1 VIFIG
6 LTIGIAIG
14 ALVGYLLAAR
24 SGADTASRLNA
35 AEAAVE
41 LKEELLRTQA
51 ENHERQIE
59 LIRADRKQLS
69 EEMSTISGEVL
80 TRTSKQ
86 LSLEMAERQKLERE
100 QARNELEKRTVEI
113 KTAVTPVTEKLA
125 EVQQKVDSLEKD
137 RVKAQGELG
146 EQLKNLQAGVANLA
160 DQAGGLSAAL
170 RKPQGRGSWG
180 EVQLTNVIELAGMV
194 EHCDFVSQTAVE
206 GDNGRLIPDVV
217 VNMPGGKS
225 VVIDAKSPMEAFLE
239 AQEETDEEKKSE
251 LLQQHARQ
259 VRNHV
264 NTLRTKRYQD
274 QFEHSPELVVMFLP
288 SEGLYFSALS
298 EDSKL
303 LEDGLKEN
311 VLIATP
317 TTLIGLLRAI
327 YYGWGQDKIARS
339 AQEIAE
345 AGRELHKRVLNFAE
359 PLAKVGKSLNSATV
373 SYNKAIGSY
382 ESRVVPQLRKI
393 EGAGAKS
400 SKEIS
405 TLEAIET
412 SSREIVIDTSAVEE
426 DFEEDLELVDL
437 ELVEPAGEIEL
448 P

>member
-1 VIFIG
+1 M
-6 LTIGIAIG
+6 
-14 ALVGYLLAAR
+14 
-24 SGADTASRLNA
+24 
-35 AEAAVE
+35 
-41 LKEELLRTQA
+41 K
-51 ENHERQIE
+51 
-59 LIRADRKQLS
+59 
-69 EEMSTISGEVL
+69 
-80 TRTSKQ
+80 
-86 LSLEMAERQKLERE
+86 
-100 QARNELEKRTVEI
+100 I

-125 EVQQKVDSLEKD
+125 EVQQKVEALEKD
-137 RVKAQGELG
+137 RAAAQGKLG
-146 EQLKNLQAGVANLA
+146 EQLKFLQEGVMNLA

-206 GDNGRLIPDVV
+206 GEEGRLIPDVV

-239 AQEETDEEKKSE
+239 AQEEPDEEKKAD
-251 LLQQHARQ
+251 LLRQHAKQ

-274 QFEHSPELVVMFLP
+274 QFDHSPELVVMFLP

-303 LEDGLKEN
+303 LEYGLKEN

-327 YYGWGQDKIARS
+327 HYGWGQDKIARS

-359 PLAKVGKSLNSATV
+359 PLAKVGKSLDTAT
-373 SYNKAIGSY
+373 SNYNQAIGSY
-382 ESRVVPQLRKI
+382 EARVVPQLRKI
-393 EGAGAKS
+393 EAAGAGS
-400 SKEIS
+400 PKEIS
-405 TLEAIET
+405 TLEAIEST
-412 SSREIVIDTSAVEE
+412 SRAIVVDTTVDGEDGQPEI
-426 DFEEDLELVDL
+426 
-437 ELVEPAGEIEL
+437 AGEIEL

>member
-1 VIFIG
+1 MIFIG
-6 LTIGIAIG
+6 LTIGIIVG
-14 ALVGYLLAAR
+14 AVGGYLLASR
-24 SGADTASRLNA
+24 ASRDSAASLAA
-35 AEAAVE
+35 AEAE
-41 LKEELLRTQA
+41 LDAKDALLESQV
-51 ENHERQIE
+51 ENHERQLE
-59 LIRADRKQLS
+59 MIRADRKQLS
-69 EEMSTISGEVL
+69 EEMAAISGDVM
-80 TRTSKQ
+80 RKTSKQ
-86 LSLEMAERQKLERE
+86 LAEEIAERRKREHVEAQK
-100 QARNELEKRTVEI
+100 ELEKRTVEI
-113 KTAVTPVTEKLA
+113 RTAVTPVTEKLA
-125 EVQQKVDSLEKD
+125 EVQNKVETLEKE
-137 RVKAQGELG
+137 RAAAQGKLG
-146 EQLKNLQAGVANLA
+146 EQLKFLQEGVTDLA

-180 EVQLTNVIELAGMV
+180 EVQLSNVIELAGMV

-206 GDNGRLIPDVV
+206 GDDGRLIPDVV

-239 AQEETDEEKKSE
+239 AQEVTDEERKSE
-251 LLQQHARQ
+251 LLRQHAGQ

-288 SEGLYFSALS
+288 SEGLYFAALS

-303 LEDGLKEN
+303 LEYGLKEN

-327 YYGWGQDKIARS
+327 HYGWGQDKIAKS

-345 AGRELHKRVLNFAE
+345 VGRELHKRVLNFAE
-359 PLAKVGKSLNSATV
+359 PLAKVGKSLNSATS
-373 SYNKAIGSY
+373 SYNQAIGSY
-382 ESRVVPQLRKI
+382 EARVVPQLRKI
-393 EGAGAKS
+393 ESAGAKS

-405 TLEAIET
+405 TPEPIET
-412 SSREIVIDTSAVEE
+412 TSREIVIDTAVPDEAE
-426 DFEEDLELVDL
+426 P
-437 ELVEPAGEIEL
+437 VEPAGEIEL

>member
-1 VIFIG
+1 MIFIG
-6 LTIGIAIG
+6 LTIGIIVG
-14 ALVGYLLAAR
+14 AVGGYLLASR
-24 SGADTASRLNA
+24 ASRDSAASLAA
-35 AEAAVE
+35 AEAE
-41 LKEELLRTQA
+41 LDAKDALLESQV
-51 ENHERQIE
+51 ENHERQLE
-59 LIRADRKQLS
+59 MIRADRKQLS
-69 EEMSTISGEVL
+69 EEMAAISGDVM
-80 TRTSKQ
+80 RKTSKQ
-86 LSLEMAERQKLERE
+86 LAEEIAERRKREHVEAQK
-100 QARNELEKRTVEI
+100 ELEKRTVEI
-113 KTAVTPVTEKLA
+113 RTAVTPVTEKLA
-125 EVQQKVDSLEKD
+125 EVQNKVETLEKE
-137 RVKAQGELG
+137 RAAAQGKLG
-146 EQLKNLQAGVANLA
+146 EQLKFLQEGVTDLA

-180 EVQLTNVIELAGMV
+180 EVQLSNVIELAGMV

-206 GDNGRLIPDVV
+206 GDDGRLIPDVV

-239 AQEETDEEKKSE
+239 AQEVTDEERKSE
-251 LLQQHARQ
+251 LLRQHAGQ

-288 SEGLYFSALS
+288 SEGLYFAALS

-303 LEDGLKEN
+303 LEYGLKEN

-327 YYGWGQDKIARS
+327 HYGWGQDKIAKS

-345 AGRELHKRVLNFAE
+345 VGRELHKRVLNFAE
-359 PLAKVGKSLNSATV
+359 PLAKVGKSLNSATS
-373 SYNKAIGSY
+373 SYNQAIGSY
-382 ESRVVPQLRKI
+382 EARVVPQLRKI
-393 EGAGAKS
+393 ESAGAKS

-405 TLEAIET
+405 TPEPIET
-412 SSREIVIDTSAVEE
+412 TSREIVIDTAAPDEAE
-426 DFEEDLELVDL
+426 P
-437 ELVEPAGEIEL
+437 VEPAGEIEL

>member
-1 VIFIG
+1 MIFIG
-6 LTIGIAIG
+6 LTIGIIVG
-14 ALVGYLLAAR
+14 AVGGYLLASR
-24 SGADTASRLNA
+24 ASRDSAASLAA
-35 AEAAVE
+35 AEAE
-41 LKEELLRTQA
+41 LDAKDALLESQV
-51 ENHERQIE
+51 ENHERQLE
-59 LIRADRKQLS
+59 MIRADRKQLS
-69 EEMSTISGEVL
+69 EEMAAISGDVM
-80 TRTSKQ
+80 RKTSKQ
-86 LSLEMAERQKLERE
+86 LAEEIAERRKREHVEAQK
-100 QARNELEKRTVEI
+100 ELEKRTVEI
-113 KTAVTPVTEKLA
+113 RTAVTPVTEKLA
-125 EVQQKVDSLEKD
+125 EVQNKVETLEKE
-137 RVKAQGELG
+137 RAAAQGKLG
-146 EQLKNLQAGVANLA
+146 EQLKFLQEGVTDLA

-180 EVQLTNVIELAGMV
+180 EVQLSNVIELAGMV

-206 GDNGRLIPDVV
+206 GDDGRLIPDVV

-239 AQEETDEEKKSE
+239 AQEVTDEERKSE
-251 LLQQHARQ
+251 LLRQHAGQ

-303 LEDGLKEN
+303 LEYGLKEN

-327 YYGWGQDKIARS
+327 HYGWGQDKIAKS

-345 AGRELHKRVLNFAE
+345 VGRELHKRVLNFAE
-359 PLAKVGKSLNSATV
+359 PLAKVGKSLNSATS
-373 SYNKAIGSY
+373 SYNQAIGSY
-382 ESRVVPQLRKI
+382 EARVVPQLRKI
-393 EGAGAKS
+393 ESAGAKS

-405 TLEAIET
+405 TPEPIET
-412 SSREIVIDTSAVEE
+412 TSREIVIDTAAPDEAE
-426 DFEEDLELVDL
+426 P
-437 ELVEPAGEIEL
+437 VEPAGEIEL